1 MSNCTV
7 ELPQIIIILFI
18 LIIVFLVIYKKKKEY
33 NNDNNVNKEIIK
45 TSEMYIPNCN
55 FLTDK
60 DICEQT
66 KGCYYRKNGCRY
78 DWTKLQ

>member
-1 MSNCTV
+1 MADCTV
-7 ELPQIIIILFI
+7 ELPQVIIILVI
-18 LIIVFLVIYKKKKEY
+18 LIVIFLFVYKNKE
-33 NNDNNVNKEIIK
+33 NMNDNKESAENKK

-66 KGCYYRKNGCRY
+66 RGCYYRKNGCRY